1 MVSQAYPRPF
11 ETADRPAE
19 ADRAG
24 FLRLDPLLLL
34 ATLGLIGFGLFS
46 LGKVTGG
53 DVPHDP
59 YYYVLRQAIYAV
71 IGLALMLALA
81 RVDYSRF
88 RELRV
93 GLYTVM
99 ISSIVLV
106 LLLGQATRGSKR
118 WIELPFFTFQPSE
131 LAKVL
136 LIAALAG
143 FAIDRGRRVK
153 EGQQTARL
161 LLLGEATRGSKRW
174 IELPF
179 FTFQPSEL
187 AKVLLIAALAGFAID
202 RARRVSEEQRT
213 ARLMLMGFVP
223 AMIVAVQPDLGTA
236 VTYAVITLAILF
248 VAGVRWTHFALLGA
262 LLATAVTAVLVIS
275 PAIGHPILQD
285 YQQERLTTFLNP
297 SSDPRDATYQIDQ
310 SLIAIGSG
318 AKTGRGADS
327 TQTENGFVP
336 DRTTDFIFSVV
347 GERFGFVGAAFVLS
361 LYALLIWRALR
372 IMTLSKNL
380 YGSLIAGAIASM
392 FMCQVFVNVGVAIGI
407 MPVTGITLPLLSF
420 GGSSVV
426 VTLMAIGLLQSIYVQ
441 ARLTAKSRA
450 DLLR

>member
-1 MVSQAYPRPF
+1 MVSDAYPRPF
-11 ETADRPAE
+11 DER
-19 ADRAG
+19 RQAG
-24 FLRLDPLLLL
+24 LERGGVLGLDPLLLI
-34 ATLGLIGFGLFS
+34 ATLGLVGFS
-46 LGKVTGG
+46 LFTLKAVTGG

-59 YYYVLRQAIYAV
+59 YFYVVRQAIYAV
-71 IGLALMLALA
+71 LGVAVMLAIA

-93 GLYTVM
+93 GLYTAM
-99 ISSIVLV
+99 ITSIILVLV
-106 LLLGQATRGSKR
+106 LGQATRGSRR

-131 LAKVL
+131 LGKVL

-143 FAIDRGRRVK
+143 FAIDRGRRVS
-153 EGQQTARL
+153 ERQQTARIL
-161 LLLGEATRGSKRW
+161 
-174 IELPF
+174 
-179 FTFQPSEL
+179 
-187 AKVLLIAALAGFAID
+187 
-202 RARRVSEEQRT
+202 
-213 ARLMLMGFVP
+213 LMGFVP
-223 AMIVAVQPDLGTA
+223 ASIVFLQPDLGTA
-236 VTYAVITLAILF
+236 VTYVVITLAILF
-248 VAGVRWTHFALLGA
+248 VVGVRWTHFALLGA
-262 LLATAVTAVLVIS
+262 LLVAAVSAVLVIA
-275 PAIGHPILQD
+275 PAVGHPVLKD
-285 YQQERLTTFLNP
+285 YQQERLTSFLNP

-318 AKTGRGADS
+318 GKIGRGVDS

-380 YGSLIAGAIASM
+380 YGSLIAGAIAAM
-392 FMCQVFVNVGVAIGI
+392 FMCQVLVNIGVTIGI
-407 MPVTGITLPLLSF
+407 MPVTGIPLPLMSF

-426 VTLMAIGLLQSIYVQ
+426 VTLMAVGLLQSIYVQ
-441 ARLTAKSRA
+441 ARLTSKSRA